1 MVRKDPSRQLQ
12 ALYAGPT
19 KAHKETMLDMRNRIL
34 KVVPEAEEVISYG
47 MPAFKVKGMIVA
59 GIMPWKSHIG
69 YYPFSGSVLGN
80 FRVELLRY
88 RVTKSAIHVP
98 IGEPLSQ
105 SLTKKLVR
113 ARISE
118 CAVTKGERNQ
128 ASYSS
133 SDQYWRSIGLAAPA
147 RRGLIDEGFKELKDL
162 ARISEREFK
171 KIHAIGPNAHGIIT
185 TEMRR
190 RKIRFKP

>member
-1 MVRKDPSRQLQ
+1 MVRKDLARQLR
-12 ALYAGPT
+12 AHYVGPT
-19 KAHKETMLDMRNRIL
+19 NAHKKTMLDMRDRIL

-47 MPAFKVKGMIVA
+47 MPAFKVRGVIVA

-69 YYPFSGSVLGN
+69 YYPFSGSVLRN
-80 FRVELLRY
+80 FHAELLSHK
-88 RVTKSAIHVP
+88 VTKSAIHIP

-105 SLTKKLVR
+105 SLTRKLVR

-118 CAVTKGERNQ
+118 CAVVKGEKKQ
-128 ASYSS
+128 SSYFS

-147 RRGLIDEGFKELKDL
+147 RRGLIDKGLKELKDL
-162 ARISEREFK
+162 ARISEKEFM

-185 TEMRR
+185 NEMRR
-190 RKIRFKP
+190 KKIRFKP